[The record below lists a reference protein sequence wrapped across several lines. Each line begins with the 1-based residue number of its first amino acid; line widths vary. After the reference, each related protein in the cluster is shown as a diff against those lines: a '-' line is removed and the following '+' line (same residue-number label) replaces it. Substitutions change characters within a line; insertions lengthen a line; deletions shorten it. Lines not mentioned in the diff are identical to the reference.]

1 MQALLYHRYA
11 PKMYG
16 VCLRYASCADEANDM
31 LQEGFIKIFSRINS
45 YRGDG
50 PLEAWMR
57 RIIMNTA
64 IEHLRKKTYMQPITE
79 TEEDTIEDNDLS
91 VLDTLSQKDII
102 NLIQTLPTGYR
113 TVFNLKELE
122 GHTHKE
128 IAKLLDISE
137 GTSKSQFSRARMILQ
152 EKVKTYLDKRKTAP

>member
-57 RIIMNTA
+57 RIITNTA